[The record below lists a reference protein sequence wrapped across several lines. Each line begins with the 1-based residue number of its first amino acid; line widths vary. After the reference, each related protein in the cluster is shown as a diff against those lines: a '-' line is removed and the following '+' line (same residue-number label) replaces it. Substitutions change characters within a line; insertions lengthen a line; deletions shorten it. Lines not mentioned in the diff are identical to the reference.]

1 MVGLFII
8 IAVIFLLFSGLFG
21 ALGLVC
27 EETKLIAIHNNVLFY
42 NISIILFIIGIIPLL
57 SCAIYGFKV
66 SLYKK
71 NKREKMKGLSQE
83 EMESIYNNTP
93 EMKRFNN
100 TIRNMTINL
109 MLTRICRKAIV
120 QEIINESFKK

>member
-8 IAVIFLLFSGLFG
+8 IAIIFLLFSGLFG

-27 EETKLIAIHNNVLFY
+27 EETNLIAIHNNVLFY
-42 NISIILFIIGIIPLL
+42 NISIVLFIIGFIPLL

-83 EMESIYNNTP
+83 EMELIHKNEP
-93 EMKRFNN
+93 EMKRPNN

-109 MLTRICRKAIV
+109 MLTRICRKNIV